1 MVQLKHSLLALALAC
16 QLVWAI
22 PKDSTGPGS
31 IIEQR
36 GGGFNDQYVFATCP
50 NPPNKCSTC
59 GGDSKK
65 KGFCDNER
73 GRGWWSDYNRCKQ
86 WHKEGCGLTCE
97 CVSEETGKPGSG
109 LPLIIPFPPS
119 PVGFIAPPAAVPNP
133 KKVCNEDYTKNS
145 CKDCKPLDG
154 WCTVGDQAGCPCREE
169 CPADDKKPDCSA
181 DDCKGEKGSC
191 TVGHYKDCK
200 CKAECPK
207 PEKEVLVCSDDT
219 CKGKDNKCTTGT
231 NEGCECYE
239 LTSEI
244 YTLGTKSE
252 VESFEKVLTK
262 LVDSMKKQD
271 EEAEKPKDPEVKCSS
286 TDYSKAVSVDVS
298 FMSKLADKFCSGDTS
313 KKRSQDLTAKD
324 VSSSAYKN
332 YKFHFELDPG
342 KNCKTDCKAA
352 FKSMAGKCQGYDS
365 HSIQPEASAKVDDCS
380 ASFSYKI
387 TVPDKPK
394 PKPDTFTQH
403 GLQERKCHTADQFG
417 SHGDVRGSEISMAA
431 TGCAGISDDK
441 AKLKA
446 GSDPIEL
453 KSTYGSTK
461 FKFTMSWIENCE
473 GDEQDARYPFG
484 GAHNLGNT
492 CWQLLLDDWQKC
504 NNGGAGGS
512 IDYSCVRYDFRPSFD

>member
-50 NPPNKCSTC
+50 NPPEKCSTC

-65 KGFCDNER
+65 KGFCDNEK
-73 GRGWWSDYNRCKQ
+73 GRGWMSDYYRCKQ

-109 LPLIIPFPPS
+109 LPLIIPFPPP

-133 KKVCNEDYTKNS
+133 KN
-145 CKDCKPLDG
+145 
-154 WCTVGDQAGCPCREE
+154 
-169 CPADDKKPDCSA
+169 
-181 DDCKGEKGSC
+181 
-191 TVGHYKDCK
+191 GHYKDCK

-207 PEKEVLVCSDDT
+207 PEKEVLVCGDDT
-219 CKGKDNKCTTGT
+219 CKGKNNKCTTGT

-324 VSSSAYKN
+324 VSSSAYEN

-352 FKSMAGKCQGYDS
+352 FKSMTGKCQGYDS
-365 HSIQPEASAKVDDCS
+365 HSIQPEASAKVDDCG

-453 KSTYGSTK
+453 KSTYGSTQ